1 MALEFLA
8 GTAHLRLEASHAQ
21 ASQQLRPGLAG
32 KVFQVTTEGRGAF
45 MICDISNGETR
56 GNHTKA
62 RIKGGEFAQE
72 RLEGRLTHPSLL
84 RTRRILERLQAI
96 QNKQG
101 WMMCDELRQSFAL
114 LPRRSK
120 PWIWISKPV
129 ESRIKKFIRRRSVPT
144 AALSVEGPTK
154 NQLCRTIMVS
164 SHPSEPMVN
173 ECGLSDTGPGN
184 DCNDI
189 DILVGPSAIQ
199 KSDILFSTKNITSG
213 DG

>member
-1 MALEFLA
+1 M
-8 GTAHLRLEASHAQ
+8 
-21 ASQQLRPGLAG
+21 
-32 KVFQVTTEGRGAF
+32 FQVTPWRGGAL
-45 MICDISNGETR
+45 MICNISNRQSR
-56 GNHTKA
+56 GNQAKP
-62 RIKGGEFAQE
+62 RIEGSEFTQE

-84 RTRRILERLQAI
+84 RTRWVLERLQPI

-101 WMMCDELRQSFAL
+101 SMMCDELRQSFAL

-173 ECGLSDTGPGN
+173 ECGL
-184 DCNDI
+184 
-189 DILVGPSAIQ
+189 
-199 KSDILFSTKNITSG
+199 
-213 DG
+213 